1 MEWLGF
7 LTVVTIYWCFFLAAV
22 TGRWGWALLTG
33 WFVPVLAMTLRY
45 EPGMEINGL
54 MVLICVVMFFVC
66 RKGLTDVKLWNVK
79 IRKKRN
85 ILFGILYIFI
95 FLLLFYSLAQAQIQ
109 GYLLNL
115 QGWGSPRMNVWRMG
129 LSLIPLLLLNIVYT
143 RMVYTAIDRIYCKKQ
158 QITLLAC
165 HSYISREEGMERGL
179 HQGYFMEGIQNGVT
193 YYFRMTKRTY
203 YMIKKETNLRLTM
216 GIGLLGGRYIVDL
229 EQPDW
234 SKRTRRRDRRDMKIG
249 MVLFVLLSI
258 ATVWLYWFYL

>member
-7 LTVVTIYWCFFLAAV
+7 LTVVTVYWCFFLAAV

-33 WFVPVLAMTLRY
+33 WLVPVFAMTLRY
-45 EPGMEINGL
+45 KPGMEINGL

-85 ILFGILYIFI
+85 IFFGILYILV
-95 FLLLFYSLAQAQIQ
+95 FLMMFYSLAQAQIQ

-115 QGWGSPRMNVWRMG
+115 QGWDSSRMNIWRMG
-129 LSLIPLLLLNIVYT
+129 LSLIPLILLNVVYT
-143 RMVYTAIDRIYCKKQ
+143 RMVYTAIDRIYCKKEE
-158 QITLLAC
+158 ITLLAC
-165 HSYISREEGMERGL
+165 HSYISREEGVERGI

-193 YYFRMTKRTY
+193 YYFRMTRRTY

-216 GIGLLGGRYIVDL
+216 GVGLLGGRYVVDL
-229 EQPDW
+229 GQPDW
-234 SKRTRRRDRRDMKIG
+234 AKRTRRRDRRDMKWG
-249 MVLFVLLSI
+249 MVLFVLVAI